1 VVWSYTHTRENIML
15 QFTLYYCN
23 LTDNMKRKKKV
34 EKEIKQEQKKRR
46 KKIRRNK

>member
-1 VVWSYTHTRENIML
+1 ML

-34 EKEIKQEQKKRR
+34 EKEIKHKQKKRNVKVKQSR
-46 KKIRRNK
+46 YRP